1 MEARSLK
8 QIQRAYGFDE
18 VAIAPGTMTLNPE
31 FSDTSLLI
39 GDHHFEIPLIASA
52 MDAVVSPDFSSH
64 MSNFGGFGVLNLE
77 GIWTRYEKPESILQ
91 EISNTPLGQI
101 TTLFQKIY
109 SEPIQDALIQQRI
122 KEIKSTGAVAAVS
135 MTPQQTKRFSK
146 IAVDAG
152 IDILVVQATVTT
164 ARHTSKSKR
173 GLILSDLVNELD
185 IPVVVGNCAT
195 YDVAMELMKEGIHG
209 LLIGIGPGA
218 ACTTREVVGVGIPQI
233 TATLECAA
241 AREDY
246 YNQTGRYVPI
256 ITDGGIRTGGELCK
270 ALVAGAD
277 GAMLGTPFAQAYE
290 APGLGYN
297 WGMATPDP
305 ALPRGTR
312 INVGTRGSLKEILFG
327 PSLLTD
333 GTMNFMG
340 ALKACMGMVGAA
352 NIRELQQ
359 ANLIYAPDIK
369 TEGKTFQAAQKA

>member
-1 MEARSLK
+1 MEARSFK

-18 VAIAPGTMTLNPE
+18 VAIAPGPITLNPE
-31 FSDTSLLI
+31 FSDTSLTL
-39 GDHHFEIPLIASA
+39 GEHHFEIPLIASA
-52 MDAVVSPDFSSH
+52 MDAVVSPGFSGH
-64 MSNFGGFGVLNLE
+64 MSNAGGFGVLNLE
-77 GIWTRYEKPESILQ
+77 GIWTRYQNAEDILQ
-91 EISNTPLGQI
+91 EISTTPLDQI
-101 TTLFQKIY
+101 TTLFQRLY
-109 SEPIQDALIQQRI
+109 SEPIKDALIEQRI
-122 KEIKSTGAVAAVS
+122 NEIKSTGAVAAVS
-135 MTPQQTKRFSK
+135 MTPQRTKHFSK
-146 IAVDAG
+146 IAVESG
-152 IDILVVQATVTT
+152 VDILVVQATVTT
-164 ARHTSKSKR
+164 ARHTSKSER
-173 GLILSDLVNELD
+173 GLILSDLVKEID
-185 IPVVVGNCAT
+185 IPIVVGNCAT
-195 YDVAMELMKEGIHG
+195 YDVAMELLEEGIHG

-233 TATLECAA
+233 TATIECAA

-246 YNQTGRYVPI
+246 YNRTGRYVPI

-277 GAMLGTPFAQAYE
+277 GAMLGTPFAQAVE

-333 GTMNFMG
+333 GTMNFIG

-359 ANLIYAPDIK
+359 ASLIYAPDIK
-369 TEGKTFQAAQKA
+369 AEGKSFQAAQKS

>member
-1 MEARSLK
+1 METRLFK

-18 VAIAPGTMTLNPE
+18 VAIAPGLVTLNPE
-31 FSDTSLLI
+31 FSDTSFSI
-39 GDHHFEIPLIASA
+39 GEHRFEIPLIASA
-52 MDAVVSPDFSSH
+52 MDAVVSPNFAGH
-64 MSNFGGFGVLNLE
+64 MSSSGGFGVLNLE
-77 GIWTRYEKPESILQ
+77 GIWTRYQDAESILQ
-91 EISNTPLGQI
+91 EISNTPLEKI
-101 TTLFQKIY
+101 TTLFQKLY
-109 SEPIQDALIQQRI
+109 SQPIKNTLIEQRI
-122 KEIKSTGAVAAVS
+122 KEIKSTGAIAAVS
-135 MTPQQTKRFSK
+135 ITPQRTKQFSK
-146 IAVDAG
+146 MLVEAG
-152 IDILVVQATVTT
+152 VDILVVQATVTT
-164 ARHTSKSKR
+164 ARHTSKSER

-185 IPVVVGNCAT
+185 IPVIVGNCAT

-209 LLIGIGPGA
+209 LLVGIGPGA

-277 GAMLGTPFAQAYE
+277 GAMLGTPFAQASE

-333 GTMNFMG
+333 GTMNFIG
-340 ALKACMGMVGAA
+340 ALKVCMGMVGAA

-369 TEGKTFQAAQKA
+369 SEGKTFQAAQKA